1 MPRHKK
7 NTTSTTNTS
16 NSKTAGKTASAKSLK
31 SVDTII
37 NDVSISSPIVLDTSK
52 ISNLPE
58 KLESIDLNID
68 DTSPIITEDKKEVET
83 LDENGNPVKVKK
95 KRGRKPKPKPENYE
109 PPKPKKRGR
118 KPKDKFKF
126 DDLSTA
132 KFEPEKTE
140 DNNFIVKLP
149 ISCKELD
156 NELKLTNINYDPDII
171 EPRGFDIEDKQGFN
185 QFDKN
190 FIPQN
195 MISNED
201 TSLDNNLLTNQT
213 TAFKKMNE
221 ETNHKIENMLPN
233 FNTSKLDEARNF
245 MNAKQHVNNFKTS
258 NKGQTDVESYN
269 KHINDLLEDVI
280 QDENKKELSQIEKL
294 LNKKYKQTKQVHLLH
309 SVCITTQNNEWM
321 RKTDISCFWDC
332 HSFNHTP
339 WGIPIKYDYHSGIFT
354 LFGIFCSPNC
364 ALAYLLQ
371 DENNTT
377 ALWEKVSLLN
387 LLHYKIYETDENIV
401 PAPDKICLKTFG
413 GPLKIEQY
421 RCLTLKNNKN
431 YCVNFPPCSMVSP
444 VLEETKKAFNQDSF
458 FIPMDKNKINQIQTN
473 LKIKRTKPINSNK
486 NTLDN
491 VIKISYS

>member
-1 MPRHKK
+1 MPPRKK
-7 NTTSTTNTS
+7 NNTVTL
-16 NSKTAGKTASAKSLK
+16 NSKIVVNKTLK
-31 SVDTII
+31 SVDNII
-37 NDVSISSPIVLDTSK
+37 NDVSISSPLDSSIINKTTS
-52 ISNLPE
+52 
-58 KLESIDLNID
+58 LENID
-68 DTSPIITEDKKEVET
+68 KDSLSTTLLNNTSSQSIKKDKEIPN
-83 LDENGNPVKVKK
+83 LDENGNPIKVKK
-95 KRGRKPKPKPENYE
+95 KRGRKPKPKPDNYE

-126 DDLSTA
+126 DDLSSA

-156 NELKLTNINYDPDII
+156 NELQLTNINYDPDII
-171 EPRGFDIEDKQGFN
+171 EPRGFDVEDKQGFN
-185 QFDKN
+185 QLDKN

-195 MISNED
+195 LVLSENNKLD
-201 TSLDNNLLTNQT
+201 TELTNT
-213 TAFKKMNE
+213 NNITNINTLNE
-221 ETNHKIENMLPN
+221 ETNTKIQNIVSNLNNYNQNDTHN
-233 FNTSKLDEARNF
+233 FKHAQ
-245 MNAKQHVNNFKTS
+245 QHVNNFKNT
-258 NKGQTDVESYN
+258 NKGKTEVESYN

-309 SVCITTQNNEWM
+309 SVCISTQNNEWM
-321 RKTDISCFWDC
+321 RNTDISCFWCC
-332 HSFNHTP
+332 HKFNHTP
-339 WGIPIKYDYHSGIFT
+339 WGIPIKYNYHTGIFT

-364 ALAYLLQ
+364 ALAHLLQ
-371 DENNTT
+371 NENNTS

-401 PAPDKICLKTFG
+401 PAPDKICLNTFG

-473 LKIKRTKPINSNK
+473 LKIKRTKPVNSNK

-491 VIKISYS
+491 VIQISYK

>member
-1 MPRHKK
+1 MPRRKK
-7 NTTSTTNTS
+7 TTTSSQSTKINVDNSVKTELPKKITTDEKVINDNLNIST
-16 NSKTAGKTASAKSLK
+16 NDVKL
-31 SVDTII
+31 SVD
-37 NDVSISSPIVLDTSK
+37 NMS
-52 ISNLPE
+52 E
-58 KLESIDLNID
+58 E
-68 DTSPIITEDKKEVET
+68 
-83 LDENGNPVKVKK
+83 PVKIKK

-156 NELKLTNINYDPDII
+156 NELKLLGSLNYNPNMSVPSGIDNNNLENFYYYNNVDLDQNVIHTDTLLVDNNNNNNNIDVNNILEQDKNINNKD
-171 EPRGFDIEDKQGFN
+171 
-185 QFDKN
+185 
-190 FIPQN
+190 
-195 MISNED
+195 
-201 TSLDNNLLTNQT
+201 
-213 TAFKKMNE
+213 
-221 ETNHKIENMLPN
+221 
-233 FNTSKLDEARNF
+233 NTSFITGELSKKKILLNQNDNI
-245 MNAKQHVNNFKTS
+245 
-258 NKGQTDVESYN
+258 N
-269 KHINDLLEDVI
+269 KHKGNIKLEHYNERVYDLLEDVI
-280 QDENKKELSQIEKL
+280 QDDSKKEMTQIEKL

-321 RKTDISCFWDC
+321 RKTNISCFWCC
-332 HSFNHTP
+332 HNFNHTP
-339 WGIPIKYDYHSGIFT
+339 WGIPIKYDYYSKIFT

-371 DENNTT
+371 NETNST

-387 LLHYKIYETDENIV
+387 LLHYKVYETDENIV

-413 GPLKIEQY
+413 GPLTIEQY
-421 RCLTLKNNKN
+421 RSLTLKNNKN

-444 VLEETKKAFNQDSF
+444 VLEETKKAFNQNSF

-473 LKIKRTKPINSNK
+473 LKIKRTKPINNK
-486 NTLDN
+486 NNTLDN
-491 VIKISYS
+491 VIQINYK

>member
-1 MPRHKK
+1 MPRRKK
-7 NTTSTTNTS
+7 TDTTLTQLNTNNIDTSVDTEKSKSLSPEDKDITSDSTISTTN
-16 NSKTAGKTASAKSLK
+16 
-31 SVDTII
+31 
-37 NDVSISSPIVLDTSK
+37 
-52 ISNLPE
+52 
-58 KLESIDLNID
+58 IDLTVNN
-68 DTSPIITEDKKEVET
+68 TNEE
-83 LDENGNPVKVKK
+83 PVKIKK

-140 DNNFIVKLP
+140 DNNYIVKLP

-156 NELKLTNINYDPDII
+156 NELKLLGSLNYNPNMSVPSGIDKNNLENFYYYNNIDLDQNVVNQDTTLNNNKNIVEINNNDIIDQSKNINSKDNISINPNLQL
-171 EPRGFDIEDKQGFN
+171 KSKVLFN
-185 QFDKN
+185 
-190 FIPQN
+190 P
-195 MISNED
+195 
-201 TSLDNNLLTNQT
+201 NN
-213 TAFKKMNE
+213 
-221 ETNHKIENMLPN
+221 
-233 FNTSKLDEARNF
+233 
-245 MNAKQHVNNFKTS
+245 
-258 NKGQTDVESYN
+258 N
-269 KHINDLLEDVI
+269 KHKGNVKLEHCNERVYDLLEDVI
-280 QDENKKELSQIEKL
+280 QDDSKKEMTQIEKL

-321 RKTDISCFWDC
+321 RKTDISCFWCC
-332 HSFNHTP
+332 HNFNHTP
-339 WGIPIKYDYHSGIFT
+339 WGIPIKYDYYSKIFT

-371 DENNTT
+371 NETNST

-387 LLHYKIYETDENIV
+387 LLHYKVYETDENIV

-413 GPLKIEQY
+413 GPLTIDQY
-421 RCLTLKNNKN
+421 RSLTLKNNKN

-473 LKIKRTKPINSNK
+473 LKIKRTKPINNNK

-491 VIKISYS
+491 VIQISYK